1 MNYKIFLLT
10 FIITILS
17 LCIFRLII
25 ADTGSKF
32 AYDYFLNKLEFNSTN
47 NKVTI
52 TNNTEQDDKI
62 TNQNFIFKNIKGI
75 KINKTINK
83 NFITPSLE
91 QLKEA
96 DTWIRSNG
104 GNFSNKY
111 STHNNIN
118 KTNIKNLKLEFKIN
132 LDNKILK
139 KKWLNNVETNPIFYE
154 GILFIVTPYRELLAI
169 DILKKKIKWKFKS
182 LKKIGS
188 RGMTL
193 WINKENKTI
202 HVYLFQ

>member
-62 TNQNFIFKNIKGI
+62 KNQNFIFKNIK
-75 KINKTINK
+75 
-83 NFITPSLE
+83 
-91 QLKEA
+91 
-96 DTWIRSNG
+96 
-104 GNFSNKY
+104 
-111 STHNNIN
+111 
-118 KTNIKNLKLEFKIN
+118 
-132 LDNKILK
+132 
-139 KKWLNNVETNPIFYE
+139 
-154 GILFIVTPYRELLAI
+154 
-169 DILKKKIKWKFKS
+169 
-182 LKKIGS
+182 
-188 RGMTL
+188 
-193 WINKENKTI
+193 
-202 HVYLFQ
+202 